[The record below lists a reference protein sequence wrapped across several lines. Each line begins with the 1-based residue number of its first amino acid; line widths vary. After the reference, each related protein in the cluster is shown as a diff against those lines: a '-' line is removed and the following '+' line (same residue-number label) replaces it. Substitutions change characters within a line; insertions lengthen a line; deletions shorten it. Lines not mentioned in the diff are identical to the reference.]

1 MAAGLSRYIAKS
13 ESNRLTQSPHTERP
27 RFRSKAGT
35 SLSDGF
41 SPLVVV
47 VLFGI
52 SRRWNQT
59 GQKYAGDPDISS
71 RVLPAYTWLLW
82 LLVIATYVLI
92 TVRISRQATRVTP
105 SRQMNLLSVM
115 VCITAF
121 TFKVA
126 FTAADAPEL
135 LRGVGILNPLVV
147 PTSSLSL
154 VAQARIVF
162 IGIAQLLAYTIYY
175 HSPWNRKAD
184 KRGTLP
190 FSTFLLG
197 G

>member
-1 MAAGLSRYIAKS
+1 
-13 ESNRLTQSPHTERP
+13 
-27 RFRSKAGT
+27 
-35 SLSDGF
+35 
-41 SPLVVV
+41 
-47 VLFGI
+47 
-52 SRRWNQT
+52 
-59 GQKYAGDPDISS
+59 
-71 RVLPAYTWLLW
+71 
-82 LLVIATYVLI
+82 
-92 TVRISRQATRVTP
+92 
-105 SRQMNLLSVM
+105 MNLLSVM

-162 IGIAQLLAYTIYY
+162 VGIAQLLAYAIYY
-175 HSPWNRKAD
+175 HSPWNHKAD
-184 KRGTLP
+184 GKGTPP
-190 FSTFLLG
+190 FLCLSVG